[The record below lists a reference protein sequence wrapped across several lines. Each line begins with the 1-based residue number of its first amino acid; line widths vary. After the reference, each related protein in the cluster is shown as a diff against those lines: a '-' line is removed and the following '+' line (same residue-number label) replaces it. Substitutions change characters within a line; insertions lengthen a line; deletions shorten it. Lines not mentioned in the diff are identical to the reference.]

1 MTGVSGPAVAKTEQ
15 VLIQD
20 PHGAPAESEVIRTRR
35 LTGFWRYA
43 LLVAS
48 AATIFLCLNQQFV
61 LRFFIGFTPLN
72 TEYYY
77 GLVLLMMPFVFI
89 VFPGMKRQRLIVLH
103 GTTSCFL
110 GSRLRYRP
118 C

>member
-1 MTGVSGPAVAKTEQ
+1 MTGASGPVAEKTDQ

-35 LTGFWRYA
+35 LSGFWRYA

-61 LRFFIGFTPLN
+61 LRFFVGFTPLN

-89 VFPGMKRQRLIVLH
+89 VFPGHEKAALDRVEIGRAHV
-103 GTTSCFL
+103 
-110 GSRLRYRP
+110 
-118 C
+118 

>member
-1 MTGVSGPAVAKTEQ
+1 MTGASGPVAEKTDQ

-35 LTGFWRYA
+35 LSGFWRYA

-61 LRFFIGFTPLN
+61 LRFS
-72 TEYYY
+72 
-77 GLVLLMMPFVFI
+77 LVLL
-89 VFPGMKRQRLIVLH
+89 RLTPS
-103 GTTSCFL
+103 TTTAWS
-110 GSRLRYRP
+110 Y
-118 C
+118 